1 MSEVDGTGG
10 GRGRGGGRARS
21 LHMHSLRKGHMGARW
36 GAGGGAVAVYTW
48 TRALTRPDLAS
59 TLIAHF

>member
-1 MSEVDGTGG
+1 
-10 GRGRGGGRARS
+10 
-21 LHMHSLRKGHMGARW
+21 MHSLRKGHMGARW